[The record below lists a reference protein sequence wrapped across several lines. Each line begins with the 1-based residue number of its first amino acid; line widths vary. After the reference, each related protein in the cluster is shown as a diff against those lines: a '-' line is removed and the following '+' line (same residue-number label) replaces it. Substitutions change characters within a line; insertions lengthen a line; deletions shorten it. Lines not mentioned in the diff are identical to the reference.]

1 MLSVVAISFISVIR
15 CRFAS
20 IRCHLP
26 RNKYWDFYVPFCEIF
41 FFSFVGRE
49 QCLPHRDT
57 WTLEGNFLYDKDH
70 IH

>member
-1 MLSVVAISFISVIR
+1 MLSVVAISLISVIR

-41 FFSFVGRE
+41 FFFICRTRTM
-49 QCLPHRDT
+49 PT
-57 WTLEGNFLYDKDH
+57 P
-70 IH
+70 